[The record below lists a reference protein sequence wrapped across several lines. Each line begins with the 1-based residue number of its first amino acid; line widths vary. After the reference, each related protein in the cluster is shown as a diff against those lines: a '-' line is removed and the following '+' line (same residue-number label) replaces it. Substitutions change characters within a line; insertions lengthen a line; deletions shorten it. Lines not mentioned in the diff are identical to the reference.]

1 MVLDFEKMPVTPME
15 HFKGGEGTLGL
26 RKFDDPAMGAVVRL
40 TMPAGST
47 IGMHTHVGN
56 CEVVYVLAGSG
67 VCYYD
72 DTVYPVKAG
81 SIVYCPEHHAHS
93 ICNTGEEVM
102 ELLGVLP
109 KSCQ

>member
-1 MVLDFEKMPVTPME
+1 MVLDFEKMPATPME

-67 VCYYD
+67 VCYYERLGD
-72 DTVYPVKAG
+72 PRCRQCAG
-81 SIVYCPEHHAHS
+81 RRAERPH
-93 ICNTGEEVM
+93 GGGR
-102 ELLGVLP
+102 L
-109 KSCQ
+109 

>member
-1 MVLDFEKMPVTPME
+1 MVLDFENMPVTDVE
-15 HFKGGEGTLGL
+15 HFKGGE
-26 RKFDDPAMGAVVRL
+26 GAVVRL

-81 SIVYCPEHHAHS
+81 SILYCPEHHAHS

-109 KSCQ
+109 KSL

>member
-1 MVLDFEKMPVTPME
+1 MVLDFENMPVVPME

-26 RKFDDPAMGAVVRL
+26 RKFDDGAMGAVVRL
-40 TMPAGST
+40 TLPPHTS
-47 IGMHTHVGN
+47 IGLHTHVGN
-56 CEVVYVLAGSG
+56 CEVVYVMAGDG
-67 VCYYD
+67 ECLYD

-81 SIVYCPEHHAHS
+81 SILYCPEHHSHA

-109 KSCQ
+109 KSV